1 MTYINHGPQ
10 GNILV
15 KRPRVDVDFFLE
27 CGAHLIWRILDRL
40 NNGGGFLCRQ
50 VLGLDGIKDF
60 GCFLGGHLCQS
71 LGVGRQ
77 GNRSL
82 RL

>member
-10 GNILV
+10 RDILV
-15 KRPRVDVDFFLE
+15 ERPRVDVDFLLKRA
-27 CGAHLIWRILDRL
+27 AHFVWRILDRL

-50 VLGLDGIKDF
+50 VLRLDGIKDF
-60 GCFLGGHLCQS
+60 GCFLSGHLCQS